1 MYLVV
6 EMSVLSLYSVSVLDN
21 CSISTNYSVTPSE
34 EAQHEVNNTPAYDAF
49 LLQGKIEKSHDKERE
64 NKYSSPRCKC

>member
-34 EAQHEVNNTPAYDAF
+34 EAQHEVTNTPAYDAF
-49 LLQGKIEKSHDKERE
+49 LLQGENRKKS
-64 NKYSSPRCKC
+64 